1 MQEKEMFSVGELAK
15 KLNISVRT
23 VQYYDQI
30 NLLSPSSYTE
40 GGRRLYSIEDYI
52 TLYQIL
58 SLKEMGFTLKDI
70 KEKVIPAKDIDT
82 IEMLIQDQEKII
94 ENKIEHL
101 QKTLDVVSKFKKETK
116 NLGQVDWKKLI
127 EILSMIRN
135 NDDYYWTVKYFDKNS
150 FEKIKGNFDHEK
162 GKEFFENM
170 KKLLKQGVILKENG
184 ISPKSE
190 ESFDFAKKWWDMV
203 MDFTKGDQKL
213 LNELVNMGKD
223 VDNFGD
229 KEFSDNFKK
238 IGNYLNE
245 SLIYYFEKSNMDFGE
260 GI

>member
-1 MQEKEMFSVGELAK
+1 MKEKEMFTVGELAK

-30 NLLSPSSYTE
+30 KLLSPSSYTE

-70 KEKVIPAKDIDT
+70 KNKIIPAKDIDI
-82 IEMLIQDQEKII
+82 IEKLISEQEKII
-94 ENKIEHL
+94 ENKIKHL
-101 QKTLDVVSKFKKETK
+101 QKTLEVVSKFKNETK
-116 NLGQVDWKKLI
+116 KIGQVDWEKLI

-170 KKLLKQGVILKENG
+170 KSLLKQGVKMKEKG

-190 ESFDFAKKWWDMV
+190 HGFEFGEKWWDMV

-238 IGNYLNE
+238 IGNYLND